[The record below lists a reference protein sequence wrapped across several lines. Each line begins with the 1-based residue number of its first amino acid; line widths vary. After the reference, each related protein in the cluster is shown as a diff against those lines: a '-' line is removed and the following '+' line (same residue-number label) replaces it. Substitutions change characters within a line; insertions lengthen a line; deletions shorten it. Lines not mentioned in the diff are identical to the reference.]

1 MPARPNKLLKKEH
14 TNETAQVTALR
25 SIHAAQVVELVA
37 SGMTITKAAETLKI
51 TRNMASKLL
60 HDTLAETLAER
71 QADREQL
78 LAQQLETY
86 RLLKRAWMPAALSPR
101 NEKAVQAARI
111 VLDVLDKENA
121 LLGLNAA
128 IKLEISNARIN
139 ETLADV
145 VELMETSDDDVP
157 MILQAEDIS

>member
-1 MPARPNKLLKKEH
+1 LLHKDHKGES
-14 TNETAQVTALR
+14 AQVTAL
-25 SIHAAQVVELVA
+25 HAVNAAKVVELVS
-37 SGMTITKAAETLKI
+37 SGMTITKTAETLNI

-71 QADREQL
+71 SADRQQL

-86 RLLKRAWMPAALSPR
+86 RLLKRAWMPSALSPK
-101 NEKAVQAARI
+101 NDKAVQAARI
-111 VLDVLDKENA
+111 VLEVLDKENE

-128 IKLEISNARIN
+128 IRLEISNARIN

-145 VELMETSDDDVP
+145 VQLMESSDDDVP
-157 MILQAEDIS
+157 LILDAEDIG